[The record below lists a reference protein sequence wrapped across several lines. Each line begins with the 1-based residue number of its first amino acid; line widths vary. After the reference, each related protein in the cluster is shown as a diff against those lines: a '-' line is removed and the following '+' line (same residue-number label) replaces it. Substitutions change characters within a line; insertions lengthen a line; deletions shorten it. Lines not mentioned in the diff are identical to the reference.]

1 MSIYKNLFKT
11 TLIYG
16 IATVVPKMIGFIMAP
31 YHIDWLPKNAYA
43 DYTLI
48 FSWLMFFNVVLSFGM
63 ETAFFRFYNK
73 QENKKEVVNNTLWF
87 LMAVCAVFLG
97 LVYLFKNAIDAYFG
111 IPPIVVSFLIFILVL
126 DTLAVIPF
134 AILRAQQR
142 PIKYSI
148 IKIVNVVI
156 NASLTVLFLYAIP
169 TYLQKHPSTSGIS
182 DYFVPNFQVG
192 YLFIANLVASIC
204 TLLLLSTYYA
214 QLKAKFNKLL
224 WKEMVLY
231 SFPVMIG
238 GLAFVV
244 NETFDKVFLDILLPE
259 DFKKLGLASYGAIYK
274 IGVFM
279 VLFRMAYSLGI
290 EPFFFSYAKNDDA
303 PIKYATIT
311 KYFVIFG
318 SFAMLTIVV
327 FADLIKSFYIPQ
339 KDYWFAMEIVP
350 YIILA
355 NLLLGIYTNLS
366 VWYKLQDK
374 TKIGAYIS
382 VLGAVVTL
390 ALNFILIPKIG
401 LIGSAITTLIAYAVM
416 MLISFVLGQKAYPIP
431 YDKKAIGMYLGVS
444 TLFSFGYFYNFRENY
459 FIGITLILIFVGI
472 IYYNE
477 KAFLQRLLKSIIK
490 K

>member
-1 MSIYKNLFKT
+1 MSVYKNLFKT

-16 IATVVPKMIGFIMAP
+16 IATVIPKMIGFFMTP
-31 YHIDWLPKNAYA
+31 YHTNWLPIGAYK

-48 FSWLMFFNVVLSFGM
+48 FSWMMFFNVVLSFGM

-73 QENKKEVVNNTLWF
+73 QENKKEVINNTLWF
-87 LMAVCAVFLG
+87 LMAVCVVFLG
-97 LVYLFKNAIDAYFG
+97 LIYVFKSTVDAYFG
-111 IPPIVVSFLIFILVL
+111 IPPIIVSFLIWILVL
-126 DTLAVIPF
+126 DTLTVIPF

-148 IKIVNVVI
+148 IKIANVVI
-156 NASLTVLFLYAIP
+156 NAGLTVLFLYAIP
-169 TYLQKHPSTSGIS
+169 TYLQKNPSSS
-182 DYFVPNFQVG
+182 LSSYFNPNFQVG
-192 YLFIANLVASIC
+192 YLFISNLIASIV
-204 TLLLLSTYYA
+204 TLLFLSKYYV
-214 QLKAKFNKLL
+214 QLKATFNKVL
-224 WKEMVLY
+224 WKEMIIY

-244 NETFDKVFLDILLPE
+244 NETFDKVFLDILLPQ
-259 DFKKLGLASYGAIYK
+259 DFKELGLASYGAIYK

-311 KYFVIFG
+311 KYFIIFG
-318 SFAMLTIVV
+318 SFAMLSIVV
-327 FADLIKSFYIPQ
+327 FADFIKTFYVPKQ
-339 KDYWFAMEIVP
+339 EYWFAMEIVP

-355 NLLLGIYTNLS
+355 NLMLGIYTNLS

-382 VLGAVVTL
+382 VFGAIVTL
-390 ALNFILIPKIG
+390 ILNYILIPKIG
-401 LIGSAITTLIAYAVM
+401 LIGSAITTLVAYGIM
-416 MLISFVLGQKAYPIP
+416 MLISFVLGQKSYPIP
-431 YDKKAIGMYLGVS
+431 YDKKAISMYLG
-444 TLFSFGYFYNFRENY
+444 TAILFSFGYFYNFRENY
-459 FIGITLILIFVGI
+459 FVGIALILIFVGL

-477 KAFLQRLLKSIIK
+477 KVMIQRIIK
-490 K
+490 SVIKK

>member
-1 MSIYKNLFKT
+1 MSVYKNLFKT

-16 IATVVPKMIGFIMAP
+16 IATVIPKMIGFFMTP
-31 YHIDWLPKNAYA
+31 YHTDWLPIGAYK

-48 FSWLMFFNVVLSFGM
+48 FSWMMFFNVVLSFGM

-73 QENKKEVVNNTLWF
+73 QENKKEVINNTLWF
-87 LMAVCAVFLG
+87 LMAVCVVFLG
-97 LVYLFKNAIDAYFG
+97 LIYVFKHAVDTYFG
-111 IPPIVVSFLIFILVL
+111 IPPIVVSFLIWILVL
-126 DTLAVIPF
+126 DTLTVIPF

-148 IKIVNVVI
+148 IKIANVVI
-156 NASLTVLFLYAIP
+156 NAGLTVLFLYVIP
-169 TYLQKHPSTSGIS
+169 TYLQKNPSSS
-182 DYFVPNFQVG
+182 LSSYFNPDFQVG
-192 YLFIANLVASIC
+192 YLFISNLIASIV
-204 TLLLLSTYYA
+204 TLLFLSKYYV
-214 QLKAKFNKLL
+214 QLKATFNKVL
-224 WKEMVLY
+224 WKEMIIY

-244 NETFDKVFLDILLPE
+244 NETFDKVFLDILLPQ
-259 DFKKLGLASYGAIYK
+259 DFKELGLASYGAIYK

-311 KYFVIFG
+311 KYFIIFG
-318 SFAMLTIVV
+318 SFAMLSIVV
-327 FADLIKSFYIPQ
+327 FADFIKTFYVPKQ
-339 KDYWFAMEIVP
+339 EYWFAMEIVP

-355 NLLLGIYTNLS
+355 NLMLGIYTNLS

-382 VLGAVVTL
+382 VFGAIVTL
-390 ALNFILIPKIG
+390 ILNYILIPKIG
-401 LIGSAITTLIAYAVM
+401 LIGSAITTLIAYGVM
-416 MLISFVLGQKAYPIP
+416 MLISFVLGQKSYPIP
-431 YDKKAIGMYLGVS
+431 YDKKAISMYLG
-444 TLFSFGYFYNFRENY
+444 TAILFSFGYFYNFRENY
-459 FIGITLILIFVGI
+459 FVGIALILIFVGL

-477 KAFLQRLLKSIIK
+477 KVMIQRIIK
-490 K
+490 SVIKK

>member
-1 MSIYKNLFKT
+1 MSVYKKLFKS

-31 YHIDWLPKNAYA
+31 YHIDWLPEAGYA

-48 FSWLMFFNVVLSFGM
+48 FSWMMFFNVVLSFGM

-73 QENKKEVVNNTLWF
+73 QENKKEVINNTILF
-87 LMAVCAVFLG
+87 LMAVCALFLAG
-97 LVYLFKNAIDAYFG
+97 VYFFKDAINAYFG
-111 IPPIVVSFLIFILVL
+111 IAPIVVTYLIWILVI

-142 PIKYSI
+142 PIKYSF
-148 IKIVNVVI
+148 IKILNVVT
-156 NASLTVLFLYAIP
+156 NAGLSVLFLYLIP
-169 TYLQKHPSTSGIS
+169 KILKENPSSGLS
-182 DYFVPNFQVG
+182 NYYDTKFLVG
-192 YLFIANLVASIC
+192 YLFLANLIASVL
-204 TLLLLSTYYA
+204 TLFLLSNYY
-214 QLKAKFNKLL
+214 LKLKLKFNQKL
-224 WKEMVLY
+224 WKEMIVY

-238 GLAFVV
+238 GLAFVI
-244 NETFDKVFLDILLPE
+244 NETFDKVFLKELLPE
-259 DFKKLGLASYGAIYK
+259 NFKDLGLASYGAIYK

-279 VLFRMAYSLGI
+279 VLFRTAYSMGI

-318 SFAMLTIVV
+318 SLAMLTIVI
-327 FADLIKSFYIPQ
+327 FADLIKIYYIPEA
-339 KDYWFAMEIVP
+339 KYWIAMEIVP

-355 NLLLGIYTNLS
+355 NLMLGIYTNLS

-382 VLGAVVTL
+382 VIGAIATVV
-390 ALNFILIPKIG
+390 LNYILIPKIG
-401 LIGSAITTLIAYAVM
+401 LLGSAITTLFAYAIM
-416 MLISFVLGQKAYPIP
+416 MLISFVLGQKSYPIP
-431 YDKKAIGMYLGVS
+431 YDKKAIAMYLG
-444 TLFSFGYFYNFRENY
+444 TTILFSFGYFYNFRENY
-459 FIGITLILIFVGI
+459 FVGIVLILIFVGL

-477 KAFLQRLLKSIIK
+477 KVMIRRIIK
-490 K
+490 SVLKK